1 MFTGATAAGL
11 IVIGVIEFCFPF
23 VPPFSYEADND
34 SRLSLV
40 YFLRLSDGTYG
51 GWRFTFNCTRLLS
64 EGGNRS
70 ITVIKWVGVALR
82 VCAGSGRS
90 GDRAG

>member
-1 MFTGATAAGL
+1 MTIQDYLWF
-11 IVIGVIEFCFPF
+11 ISF
-23 VPPFSYEADND
+23 VYD
-34 SRLSLV
+34 
-40 YFLRLSDGTYG
+40 LRLSDGTYG

-82 VCAGSGRS
+82 VCAGSDPS
-90 GDRAG
+90 GNRAS